1 MKSIKF
7 FAVAALLAISS
18 SVHAQFTNN
27 SSSSATTS
35 SSSDGW
41 SSVWVEYNPINIDF
55 NQGIDDESISGFSL
69 GYSKAF
75 PITSSTP
82 IFLEAG
88 LGLQYSTKSDFM
100 DSDDVTF
107 KMFSAKVPVNLIY
120 DFAIPNSS
128 IKIDPFVGL
137 TLRYNISGKLSGDDD
152 DIDLFDEDD
161 MGKDNTFKRFQAG
174 WQIGAKAR
182 FNGGFTIGV
191 AYGSDFSNIWEAKAK
206 GSSSKAKAKVNTTTL
221 TIGYAF

>member
-18 SVHAQFTNN
+18 SVHAQFTNT

-107 KMFSAKVPVNLIY
+107 KMFSAKVPVNLI
-120 DFAIPNSS
+120 
-128 IKIDPFVGL
+128 
-137 TLRYNISGKLSGDDD
+137 
-152 DIDLFDEDD
+152 
-161 MGKDNTFKRFQAG
+161 
-174 WQIGAKAR
+174 
-182 FNGGFTIGV
+182 
-191 AYGSDFSNIWEAKAK
+191 
-206 GSSSKAKAKVNTTTL
+206 GSSA
-221 TIGYAF
+221 I